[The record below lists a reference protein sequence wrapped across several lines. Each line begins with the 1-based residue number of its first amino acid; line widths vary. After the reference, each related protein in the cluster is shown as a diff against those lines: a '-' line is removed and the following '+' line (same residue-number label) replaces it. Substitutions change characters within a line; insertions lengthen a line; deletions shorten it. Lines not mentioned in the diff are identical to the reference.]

1 MVGGEEKGLEMS
13 EHSCLCQMS
22 KFQQYN
28 EKKPKWS

>member
-13 EHSCLCQMS
+13 EHSLCQMS